1 MSNNSATQ
9 NVQQDEFRDLKDI
22 LRKHVNQIAVG
33 LCIALAVTVSVVLY
47 RSRARAKVQQ
57 ASHMLSS
64 AHTIQDLEA
73 ITMQYPS
80 SAVAPLAMMQLAKV
94 YYNAGKYDM
103 ALDKYIEFGLKFPDH
118 QMAAAAELGRI
129 HCLEA
134 RGRLGEAY
142 EGFTAFLADH
152 PDDFLT
158 FQAVFGRA
166 RCLEQLGR
174 YTEAK
179 ELYEGFIEAHPE
191 SSWTSRAEELLGSV
205 NRKLE
210 ETSSGTKD
218 GNH

>member
-1 MSNNSATQ
+1 MNNNSATQ
-9 NVQQDEFRDLKDI
+9 NMQQDEFQELKDV
-22 LRKHVNQIAVG
+22 LRKQGKPIAVG
-33 LCIALAVTVSVVLY
+33 LCIALAVTMSVVLY
-47 RSRARAKVQQ
+47 RNRTRAKVQQ

-64 AHTIQDLEA
+64 ARTVQDLEA
-73 ITMQYPS
+73 ITMQHPS
-80 SAVAPLAMMQLAKV
+80 SAVAPLAMIKLAKA

-103 ALDKYIEFGLKFPDH
+103 ALDKYIEFKLKFPDH

-134 RGRLGEAY
+134 GGRLGEAY
-142 EGFTAFLADH
+142 EAFTAFWADH

-158 FQAVFGRA
+158 SQAVFGRA

-174 YTEAK
+174 YREAK
-179 ELYEGFIEAHPE
+179 ELYEGFIEAHPK
-191 SSWTSRAEELLGSV
+191 SGWTSRAEELLGSV

-218 GNH
+218 